1 MGRIII
7 KAARYAAIGFFLFL
21 ISCPNPLE
29 DKLTETI
36 ETEVQIATADQ
47 YKLTVETPENGII
60 NPSGSIT
67 VKDSISQQILASPYQ
82 THAFIRWEKV
92 SGSGSVVF
100 ESPESAE
107 TSFFVTGGS
116 AVIRA
121 VLEERPYVKYSTPS
135 GTDISR
141 NAKVL
146 VKFSKDMV
154 ASLFNST
161 TVKIIKESDESQVQG
176 SLSYLNQVLTFI
188 PDNIWEKYT
197 RYSIQVSKDVT
208 DEMGINLKEN
218 YISPTTF
225 MTGSSED
232 STPPDSCLF
241 YINGNTTATP
251 EWTNT
256 RTVNLTGIDGDDPND
271 GSGLAFIYV
280 SNDNADGNSFNQYE
294 FTNTIQWELTEGDE
308 LKTVYMDFEDACYNS
323 LAGVSGGGTPSIYDN
338 TQLISKT
345 IYLDTTAPV
354 SAATSEVPAETGVAV
369 YGTPNNASN
378 TYTNQTTLD
387 LSIAAED
394 GGVDNGAASQM
405 EMFIS
410 SDLSGTE
417 GEWDPD
423 NSVHLTPSWESY
435 STTKTWE
442 IEPVEGNSYIIIKFR
457 DSLGN
462 ESGKTFDYIKYDISA
477 PEGSINIEN
486 SSLYTNTSAVTLY
499 LDTSDTGVD
508 YNLKTQ
514 SEMFISN
521 DSAGTQGQWN
531 GSSYDSPA
539 WESFSST
546 KIWNF
551 EPTESLKTIYVKFRD
566 SLQNTMTDPESAAIT
581 YDNTIPV
588 GSVLTINNG
597 DAETGST
604 TVNLTAISA
613 SDSGGAGLS
622 EMAFNFEDDNTDAEW
637 IPYSTSGTYSP
648 PAGEWNNG
656 DSMYVYAWFRDNAGN
671 ISSSIYDTISLNT
684 TPPDGSFVI
693 DHDAIYTN
701 NTSRLVSIN
710 MNLTDDSSYYRIANT
725 TSELSAAAW
734 TAYGSTDQKTETN
747 WQLTSGEGT
756 KTVYVQFKSGLDIE
770 GPVMSDTIILDITA
784 PVVGNCYLGGTADD
798 NSATN
803 QSYVTINSS
812 VSGSPVYMRFKN
824 ESSGTWSSWYSYS
837 TTKTNWYLYNYTVDG
852 TKTVYFEY
860 MDAAGNTTGGTHY
873 DTIILDKTA
882 PSVTYFRIA
891 GTDNPAKTNQTS
903 VTLYSSVTD
912 AGSGVYQMNIGN
924 YLDPWNGWET
934 YSSARTGW
942 AIKNPTV
949 DEEKR
954 IYCYYKD
961 KAGNT
966 TSTSLY
972 DTIVL
977 DTVAPTNVSILI
989 NNDRKYAYDQNVTL
1003 TINTDDTSTAGYQ
1016 MKFRYIVG
1024 SVYIWTAYEPYSTS
1038 KTITL
1043 SDSDA
1048 TKYVYV
1054 QVMDDAGNES
1064 GLYDH
1069 RDTIILDRPSISYVT
1084 KGRPGSKGYV
1094 NVYLNTV
1101 LEDTTAGEDV
1111 RYRIYASTDP
1121 DDSAPLY
1128 RTYIYNSG
1136 DQVLAPAEET
1146 DYYYFV
1152 RIGHYYDGVWHNL
1165 NTYFN
1170 GTGGSD
1176 KSGYTADV
1184 VIIYNSADSADL
1196 TFANNVKTILQTD
1209 YPTVYSSTITGTQP
1223 DWSVKVIPDTD
1234 IPDTYSAEN
1243 IIYGKPA
1250 IITPGLYHTYTDS
1263 AKDGWVRNIAEGNQ
1277 GIITMGSAAWVLD
1290 RIEVNHTSWGLA
1302 GQSPTDVG
1310 FGESGSFTDS
1320 STSTIMD
1327 IAKVG
1332 TLNTIWRSPLTSST
1346 IGSSPTS
1353 GSGFTLFSTKVTDS
1367 SGIAVSRP
1375 SGANPEG
1382 DGYNYAQINSTSYY
1396 YPIVRQYRYM
1406 FWGWGTSLPY
1416 YTNGKILLIN
1426 TVALMDYY

>member
-1 MGRIII
+1 MEKGFRI
-7 KAARYAAIGFFLFL
+7 R
-21 ISCPNPLE
+21 
-29 DKLTETI
+29 
-36 ETEVQIATADQ
+36 
-47 YKLTVETPENGII
+47 
-60 NPSGSIT
+60 
-67 VKDSISQQILASPYQ
+67 
-82 THAFIRWEKV
+82 
-92 SGSGSVVF
+92 SVVF

-121 VLEERPYVKYSTPS
+121 VFEERPYVKYSTPS

-154 ASLFNST
+154 ASLFNSA

-280 SNDNADGNSFNQYE
+280 SNDNTDGNSFNQYE
-294 FTNTIQWELTEGDE
+294 FTNTIQWELTDGDE

-394 GGVDNGAASQM
+394 SGVDNGAASQM

-442 IEPVEGNSYIIIKFR
+442 IEPVEGSNHYIIIKFR

-462 ESGKTFDYIKYDISA
+462 ESGKAFDYIKYDITPPS
-477 PEGSINIEN
+477 GSISIEN
-486 SSLYTNTSAVTLY
+486 GNTYENDPLSVILY
-499 LDTSDTGVD
+499 LDTTDTGVD
-508 YNLKTQ
+508 YNLKSQ
-514 SEMFISN
+514 SEMMISN
-521 DSAGTQGQWN
+521 DPAFSGASWEAFSETKSWN
-531 GSSYDSPA
+531 LVASPDG
-539 WESFSST
+539 
-546 KIWNF
+546 
-551 EPTESLKTIYVKFRD
+551 LKTVYVKFRD
-566 SLQNTMTDPESAAIT
+566 SLLNEMSAAESDSIT
-581 YDNTIPV
+581 LDTSLPSGI
-588 GSVLTINNG
+588 SIEINDG

-604 TVNLTAISA
+604 SVNLTTVSA
-613 SDSGGAGLS
+613 SDTGSGLS
-622 EMAFNFEDDNTDAEW
+622 EMAFYYTDTDIDPDTSTKLEWISYSSTGTYTPPDNTWSNTD
-637 IPYSTSGTYSP
+637 TMT
-648 PAGEWNNG
+648 
-656 DSMYVYAWFRDNAGN
+656 VFAWFKDNAGN
-671 ISSSIYDTISLNT
+671 ISSSAVSDTITLNT

-693 DHDAIYTN
+693 DHGAEYT
-701 NTSRLVSIN
+701 TDTYRRVDIN
-710 MNLTDDSSYYRIANT
+710 MTLAADGSYYRIANT
-725 TSELSAAAW
+725 TTALYASDWIAYDTTDAMTIADWELS
-734 TAYGSTDQKTETN
+734 T
-747 WQLTSGEGT
+747 GEGI
-756 KTVYVQFKSGLDIE
+756 KTVYVQFRSPALIE
-770 GPVMSDTIILDITA
+770 GPVVTDTIILDTTA
-784 PVVGNCYLGGTADD
+784 PVVGTCYLGGTADD

-803 QSYVTINSS
+803 QNYVTINNS
-812 VSGSPVYMRFKN
+812 VTGDPVYMRFKN
-824 ESSGTWSSWYSYS
+824 EGASWSGWYTYNAVKSG
-837 TTKTNWYLYNYTVDG
+837 WYLYNYSVEE
-852 TKTVYFEY
+852 TKKVYFQY
-860 MDAAGNTTGGTHY
+860 RDAAGNLTSETDNF

-882 PSVTYFRIA
+882 PVVSYFRIA
-891 GTDNPAKTNQTS
+891 GTDNPAKTNQTT

-934 YSSARTGW
+934 YSSTRTGW

-966 TSTSLY
+966 TGTSLY

-1003 TINTDDTSTAGYQ
+1003 TIDTDDTSTAGYQ
-1016 MKFRYIVG
+1016 MRFRYIVG
-1024 SVYIWTAYEPYSTS
+1024 SVYIWTAYEPYSTT

-1094 NVYLNTV
+1094 NVHLNTV

-1128 RTYIYNSG
+1128 RTNIYNSG

-1165 NTYFN
+1165 NTYFT
-1170 GTGGSD
+1170 GTGGTD
-1176 KSGYTADV
+1176 KSGFAADV
-1184 VIIYNSADSADL
+1184 VIIYDSADSADL

-1234 IPDTYSAEN
+1234 ISDTYSAEN

-1277 GIITMGSAAWVLD
+1277 GIITMGPGAWVFD
-1290 RIEVNHTSWGLA
+1290 RIEVNHTTWGLA

-1310 FGESGSFTDS
+1310 ISESVGQSGLFTDS

-1332 TLNTIWRSPLTSST
+1332 TLNTIWKSPLTSST
-1346 IGSSPTS
+1346 IGSSPTT

-1406 FWGWGTSLPY
+1406 FWGWGTNLPY
-1416 YTNGKILLIN
+1416 NTNGKMLLIN